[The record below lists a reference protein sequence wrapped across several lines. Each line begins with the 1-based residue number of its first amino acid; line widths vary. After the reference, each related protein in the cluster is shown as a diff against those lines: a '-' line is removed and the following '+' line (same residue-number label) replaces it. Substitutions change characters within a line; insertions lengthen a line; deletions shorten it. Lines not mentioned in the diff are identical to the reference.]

1 MLKWLIE
8 VLFSKSCCQTQLWN
22 PHLSP
27 PAIAIPNW
35 RLLLW
40 DFLTLILVIID
51 HYTESLFDVNTGI
64 IPWILQMQHGR
75 LEEVPLP
82 SAQYVLDVEE
92 EDVLVIDRSVS
103 VVRGLCLGHSRVVL
117 RDRHSLDSESGLVRL
132 PTASITV
139 TEPAYLR
146 LSLLPHNSWAVLVD
160 EPCSIQV
167 QLFDRFVYL
176 F

>member
-1 MLKWLIE
+1 
-8 VLFSKSCCQTQLWN
+8 
-22 PHLSP
+22 
-27 PAIAIPNW
+27 
-35 RLLLW
+35 
-40 DFLTLILVIID
+40 
-51 HYTESLFDVNTGI
+51 
-64 IPWILQMQHGR
+64 MQHGR

-103 VVRGLCLGHSRVVL
+103 VVRGLRLGHSRVVL

-167 QLFDRFVYL
+167 QLFDRFVYIFYMTSIFL
-176 F
+176 TEPLSGVCLGSWFERSGH

>member
-1 MLKWLIE
+1 
-8 VLFSKSCCQTQLWN
+8 
-22 PHLSP
+22 
-27 PAIAIPNW
+27 
-35 RLLLW
+35 
-40 DFLTLILVIID
+40 
-51 HYTESLFDVNTGI
+51 
-64 IPWILQMQHGR
+64 MQHGR

-103 VVRGLCLGHSRVVL
+103 VVRGLRLGHSRVVL

-167 QLFDRFVYL
+167 QLFDRFVYICYMTSIFL
-176 F
+176 TEPLSGLCLGSWFERSGH